1 MVARRRFLLLFAVFA
16 PLAACVGPSHH
27 ASHQLG
33 HQPGPQAGHVFGYAP
48 YPGLE
53 RGPSAIHYAPPRAY
67 FGWRGCPGGGAPP
80 CHDPS
85 AGQNGK

>member
-1 MVARRRFLLLFAVFA
+1 
-16 PLAACVGPSHH
+16 
-27 ASHQLG
+27 
-33 HQPGPQAGHVFGYAP
+33 
-48 YPGLE
+48 LE